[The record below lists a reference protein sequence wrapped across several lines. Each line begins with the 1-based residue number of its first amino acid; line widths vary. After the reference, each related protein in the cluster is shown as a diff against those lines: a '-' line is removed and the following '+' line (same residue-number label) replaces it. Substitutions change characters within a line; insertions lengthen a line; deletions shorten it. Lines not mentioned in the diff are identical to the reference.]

1 MADLAP
7 IPEVGEMYWF
17 YANDQVKKETELPAT
32 VVKVIPFWESGTK
45 MIYKY
50 DDYLQEVVAW
60 PLMDIWLELVPE
72 EFWLLSDETDYFIEL
87 SIPDICPQNVYAA
100 RDTDGGWRVF
110 ETQTSKQF
118 GILDI
123 TGELYSK
130 LHEDLPE

>member
-1 MADLAP
+1 MTNLAP
-7 IPEVGEMYWF
+7 IPEVGEVYWF
-17 YANDQVKKETELPAT
+17 YANDQVKKETEYPAT
-32 VVKVIPFWESGTK
+32 VTKVIPFWESGTK

-87 SIPDICPQNVYAA
+87 SIPGICPQNVYAA